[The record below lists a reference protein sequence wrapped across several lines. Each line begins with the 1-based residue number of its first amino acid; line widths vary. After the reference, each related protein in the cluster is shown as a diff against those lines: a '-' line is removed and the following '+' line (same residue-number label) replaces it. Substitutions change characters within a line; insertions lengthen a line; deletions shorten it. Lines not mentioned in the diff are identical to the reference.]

1 VARALATHL
10 RADRFERWLLA
21 EALDALVAGASRILR
36 ELSGGQYDLGHSKG
50 EFYVVDHHDAGL
62 RRAVRTLSGGETFQA
77 SLALALALSEQ
88 LAGMSAGAASLE
100 SIVLDEGFGTLD
112 AATLDTVAATLENLA
127 ARGDRMVGVVTHV
140 RALAE
145 RIPVRFE
152 VSRDART
159 ARVERTSV
167 MTRVASGRSG
177 AEPAVKRPAQMQLFV
192 DAWDPSYGAGCGDGD
207 FVSGAGASEARLELD
222 VERDP
227 AVWEPISP
235 PPDVRAADVALLV
248 DGVRRTDAPGLG
260 RRRQPTS
267 TRAGRLVRGRRGAVR
282 PAPGH
287 GRGDHRPGRTG
298 RVHAVHR
305 VRRHRDVGRP
315 LSGAGREERR
325 TAGPVGRSA
334 AAVAGPGVGGAR
346 RVARRVDADELL
358 VADGPLRGRA
368 GISRVLGYIKSHE
381 KPYLK
386 PPQSTV
392 SRRCAPASAP
402 RCSSSARAGSVH
414 LVPAPAR
421 PERAPWSTSPGIEC
435 SVELP
440 PQAAI
445 ALADLSM
452 ITLPRFAAT
461 AYKDPRAPQNLVPIA
476 GLERRLRGML
486 GDGRLLH
493 RALTLAAHR
502 VPPVS
507 EPSPFAFPTGT
518 TSAGRS
524 AGWP

>member
-1 VARALATHL
+1 
-10 RADRFERWLLA
+10 
-21 EALDALVAGASRILR
+21 
-36 ELSGGQYDLGHSKG
+36 
-50 EFYVVDHHDAGL
+50 
-62 RRAVRTLSGGETFQA
+62 
-77 SLALALALSEQ
+77 
-88 LAGMSAGAASLE
+88 
-100 SIVLDEGFGTLD
+100 
-112 AATLDTVAATLENLA
+112 
-127 ARGDRMVGVVTHV
+127 
-140 RALAE
+140 
-145 RIPVRFE
+145 
-152 VSRDART
+152 
-159 ARVERTSV
+159 

-192 DAWDPSYGAGCGDGD
+192 DAWDPSYGAGVETGD

-248 DGVRRTDAPGLG
+248 DGVRRTDARVWVGDETDVHPGLAASFAAG
-260 RRRQPTS
+260 VVRCDLRRATAEVITARVERAVFTPFTTS
-267 TRAGRLVRGRRGAVR
+267 GAIETSAGRYPVLAAKSGEL
-282 PAPGH
+282 PA
-287 GRGDHRPGRTG
+287 
-298 RVHAVHR
+298 
-305 VRRHRDVGRP
+305 
-315 LSGAGREERR
+315 LSGALQQQLQALE
-325 TAGPVGRSA
+325 SA
-334 AAVAGPGVGGAR
+334 VLAESR
-346 RVARRVDADELL
+346 DESTADELL

-386 PPQSTV
+386 PPQSKVLTALRTGQRTPV
-392 SRRCAPASAP
+392 FKLGTRWEQYTWYLRLPGQS
-402 RCSSSARAGSVH
+402 G
-414 LVPAPAR
+414 
-421 PERAPWSTSPGIEC
+421 APWSNLARIEC

-476 GLERRLRGML
+476 GLERRLRSML

-502 VPPVS
+502 VP
-507 EPSPFAFPTGT
+507 
-518 TSAGRS
+518 AGV
-524 AGWP
+524 